1 MAKTNWSGPVAM
13 RDKTEAIVEKNMI
26 NKKYIFCFN
35 GDLNL
40 ISTSKKTIRP
50 KRTTDE
56 CR

>member
-1 MAKTNWSGPVAM
+1 M
-13 RDKTEAIVEKNMI
+13 REKREVRAEKSMI
-26 NKKYIFCFN
+26 NKKYIFCFT

-40 ISTSKKTIRP
+40 ISTSKRTIVP